1 MYIPRAV
8 GPSCRSP
15 PMDFDHPWNFRVQDS
30 GFDHPWISEQAWALA
45 TTVFLEGFG
54 FRLVAC
60 GA

>member
-1 MYIPRAV
+1 
-8 GPSCRSP
+8 
-15 PMDFDHPWNFRVQDS
+15 MDFDHPWNFRVQDS